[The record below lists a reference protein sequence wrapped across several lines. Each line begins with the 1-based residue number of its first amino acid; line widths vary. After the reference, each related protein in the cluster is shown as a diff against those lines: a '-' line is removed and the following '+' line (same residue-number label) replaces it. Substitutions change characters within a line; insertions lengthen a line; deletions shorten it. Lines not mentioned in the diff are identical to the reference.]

1 MKRPRTA
8 PPAEWP
14 EAHFDRFTLAVPP
27 DAVADCSGSGDA
39 RPAVAFHAG
48 RPGIVWPAAALIREE
63 LAEYGAWLPS
73 ELRAM
78 RAAELRECLLWVA
91 CCNIRERI
99 GGGD

>member
-27 DAVADCSGSGDA
+27 DAVADCAAAGEVSS
-39 RPAVAFHAG
+39 AVAFHAR
-48 RPGIVWPAAALIREE
+48 RPAINWPAADRIRET
-63 LAEYGAWLPS
+63 LAEYGAWAPS

-91 CCNIRERI
+91 CCDIRERAAER
-99 GGGD
+99 D